1 MMSARQIRF
10 EGAILLPGL
19 IDSHVHAS
27 EWMLPGFLA
36 AGVTTVRDTG
46 NDLDHVLGLKAQCEQ
61 APDAGPTL
69 LVCGPLID
77 GPEAYWKRI
86 GRPHLV
92 GADIR
97 ATIDELAARGA
108 DAVKLYVNIDES
120 LMAEAV
126 IAAADN
132 DLPLLAHLGLVD
144 AMTAVQLGVREIQ
157 HLSGCVHHVTG
168 RDEGGTD
175 PAVVDAWATAFVA
188 IDVVNCPTVVVWDRI
203 ARINEHAFRG
213 DERSEWVHPEIRD
226 AWEGFSHRTDPV
238 ELRLARQA
246 SVVTMKETINRLNK
260 RGCAF
265 ITGSDAPWPF
275 LVPGFSLHDE
285 LALLVD
291 SGLSPHQ
298 ALVAATSSA
307 ASALG
312 IGDTVGRIAA
322 GYDADILLVDGDP
335 LTDIYLV
342 GRVRRVM
349 RQGSVIERSGLVAT
363 RDRLFASPATDPAS
377 LFITD
382 LDTRAAVEGSNPS
395 GQ

>member
-1 MMSARQIRF
+1 M
-10 EGAILLPGL
+10 
-19 IDSHVHAS
+19 V
-27 EWMLPGFLA
+27 
-36 AGVTTVRDTG
+36 
-46 NDLDHVLGLKAQCEQ
+46 
-61 APDAGPTL
+61 
-69 LVCGPLID
+69 VCGPLVD

-86 GRPHLV
+86 GRPHRV
-92 GADIR
+92 GDDIHR
-97 ATIDELAARGA
+97 TIDELAVRGA
-108 DAVKLYVNIDES
+108 DAVKLYVNIDKP

-126 IAAADN
+126 KAAADH

-144 AMTAVQLGVREIQ
+144 AMTAVELGVREIQ

-168 RDEGGTD
+168 RDDGGAD
-175 PAVVDAWATAFVA
+175 PAVVDAWATAFVVNE
-188 IDVVNCPTVVVWDRI
+188 VVNCPTVVVWDRI

-213 DERSEWVHPEIRD
+213 DERSEWVHPDIQN
-226 AWEGFSHRTDPV
+226 AWEGFAHRTDPV
-238 ELRLARQA
+238 EVRLARQA

-260 RGCAF
+260 RGCAL

-275 LVPGFSLHDE
+275 LPPGFSLHDE

-291 SGLSPHQ
+291 AGLSPHQ
-298 ALVAATSSA
+298 ALVAATSNA

-335 LTDIYLV
+335 LTDISLI
-342 GRVRRVM
+342 GRVRRVI
-349 RQGSVIERSGLVAT
+349 RRGSVIERSHLVGM

-382 LDTRAAVEGSNPS
+382 LDTRAAAAGSTPS
-395 GQ
+395 DQ